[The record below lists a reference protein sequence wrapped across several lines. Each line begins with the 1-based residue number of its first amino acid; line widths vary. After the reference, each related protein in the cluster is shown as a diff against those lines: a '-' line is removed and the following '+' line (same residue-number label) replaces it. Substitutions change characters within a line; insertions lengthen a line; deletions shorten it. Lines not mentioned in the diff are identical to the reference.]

1 MSTDEDNVVEFTGEW
16 HGDPDKENE
25 MTPEEYDSAMRELL
39 SAVDEEQLGRTIAG
53 VLEFLTMRAVHD
65 GAYYIMTDDEQAITV
80 FAANEDAK
88 TLRKALPEHFKS
100 WDDPLDEPDT
110 PPFDTNSD
118 PGDEQDEPASE
129 SE

>member
-1 MSTDEDNVVEFTGEW
+1 MTDEDNVVVGPWEPADAE
-16 HGDPDKENE
+16 PVE
-25 MTPEEYDSAMRELL
+25 MTQEEYDSAMHELL
-39 SAVDEEQLGRTIAG
+39 SAVDEERLGRTIAG

-80 FAANEDAK
+80 LAANEDAK
-88 TLRKALPEHFKS
+88 ALREALPEHFKS
-100 WDDPLDEPDT
+100 WDDPLDEPEV
-110 PPFDTNSD
+110 PPFDTNVD